1 MEVYGSSPVTPI
13 TVSPLE
19 SALYVTCRPSAVR
32 LLANRKTVHTVLESS
47 FEGRTMP
54 RTNALPKY
62 RKHKASGQAVVTL
75 GGKDHYLGPH
85 ASKASV
91 REYDRHVA
99 EWLARGRTALSA
111 DPHAVTVAEVLLA
124 YVKFAKVHYR
134 KHGQD
139 TGTWTNQKPTVNT
152 LRSMYGDT
160 PAAEF
165 GPLRLKAFRLELCKP
180 REIRRGDRVEA
191 RTATRKHIN
200 EQIAIVRR
208 IFRFAVSEQLVTPD
222 VLTALEAVSGL
233 QAGRVDLPE
242 GRRVE
247 PVSDEHVDAV
257 LPFLTPTVRAMVAV
271 QLLSGMRPNE
281 VLQMRP
287 GDLDRSGVVWTYT
300 PARHKTEHHGR
311 QRVVALGPQSQAAL
325 LPYLDR
331 EPTQFCFVPAESV
344 KQGLD
349 RRHAKRV
356 TPLSC
361 GNRPGKSRKRHRVAP
376 ASTDGYTND
385 AYRRAIHRACDAAG
399 IPRWSPNRLR
409 HSAATKIR
417 ARYGLEQARVVL
429 GHSSTTTTEI
439 YAERDLLAASEVA
452 RQLG

>member
-1 MEVYGSSPVTPI
+1 
-13 TVSPLE
+13 
-19 SALYVTCRPSAVR
+19 
-32 LLANRKTVHTVLESS
+32 
-47 FEGRTMP
+47 MP

-62 RKHKASGQAVVTL
+62 RKHRASGQAVVTI

-85 ASKASV
+85 GSKASV
-91 REYDRHVA
+91 REYDRHLA
-99 EWLARGRTALSA
+99 EWLARGRTAPAA
-111 DPHAVTVAEVLLA
+111 DPHAVTVAEILLA

-139 TGTWTNQKPTVNT
+139 TGTWTNQKPTVNA

-180 REIRRGDRVEA
+180 REIRRGGRVEV

-222 VLTALEAVSGL
+222 VLTALESVSGL

-242 GRRVE
+242 GEKVQ
-247 PVSDEHVDAV
+247 PVSDADIDAV
-257 LPFLTPTVRAMVAV
+257 LPHLTPTTAAMVKV
-271 QLLSGMRPNE
+271 QLFTGMRPNE

-287 GDLDRSGVVWTYT
+287 CDVDQSTDVWTYT
-300 PARHKTEHHGR
+300 PARHKCEHHGR
-311 QRVVALGPQSQAAL
+311 QRVVAIGPQAQAAL
-325 LPYLDR
+325 LPYMDR
-331 EPTQFCFVPAESV
+331 EPLQFCFVPAESV

-376 ASTDGYTND
+376 ASTEGYSND
-385 AYRRAIHRACDAAG
+385 SYRRSIHRACDAAG
-399 IPRWSPNRLR
+399 IDRWSPNQLR
-409 HSAATKIR
+409 HAAATRIR
-417 ARYGLEQARVVL
+417 AKFGLEQARVIL
-429 GHSSTTTTEI
+429 GHSTTTTSEI
-439 YAERDLLAASEVA
+439 YAERDLAAALEVA
-452 RQLG
+452 RQMG